1 MFREGG
7 RLVGTS
13 SVKNTRFGEVGRSPG
28 GVESSDTTVMGDT
41 GASVKATRFGDRGRV
56 GDDERA
62 AGEAGGMP
70 SEKATRFGDRAE
82 CSSEPSSVTSE
93 MWLRRRDGALIAS
106 GMAGPP
112 SGASRRGALI
122 ASGAGG
128 APPAGATFVFFLKIR
143 CHLCGNQ
150 TVSQPERHRATQE

>member
-1 MFREGG
+1 M
-7 RLVGTS
+7 
-13 SVKNTRFGEVGRSPG
+13 
-28 GVESSDTTVMGDT
+28 SSDTIVRGDT
-41 GASVKATRFGDRGRV
+41 GASVKATRFGDWGRF
-56 GDDERA
+56 GDERA

-70 SEKATRFGDRAE
+70 SEKATRFGLLTE
-82 CSSEPSSVTSE
+82 CSSEPSETSE
-93 MWLRRRDGALIAS
+93 MWLRRRDGALS

-112 SGASRRGALI
+112 RGASRRGALI

-150 TVSQPERHRATQE
+150 Q

>member
-13 SVKNTRFGEVGRSPG
+13 SVKKTRLGEVGRSPG
-28 GVESSDTTVMGDT
+28 GSGGVASDCTVSGDT
-41 GASVKATRFGDRGRV
+41 GASVKATRRFGDRGRV

-70 SEKATRFGDRAE
+70 SEKATRFGDFTE

-93 MWLRRRDGALIAS
+93 MWLRRL
-106 GMAGPP
+106 
-112 SGASRRGALI
+112 
-122 ASGAGG
+122 
-128 APPAGATFVFFLKIR
+128 
-143 CHLCGNQ
+143 
-150 TVSQPERHRATQE
+150 E

>member
-13 SVKNTRFGEVGRSPG
+13 SVKKTRFGEVGRVPG
-28 GVESSDTTVMGDT
+28 GSGGVSSDCTVMGDT
-41 GASVKATRFGDRGRV
+41 GASVNATRRFGDRGRV

-70 SEKATRFGDRAE
+70 SEKATRFGDLTD

-93 MWLRRRDGALIAS
+93 MWLRRL
-106 GMAGPP
+106 
-112 SGASRRGALI
+112 
-122 ASGAGG
+122 
-128 APPAGATFVFFLKIR
+128 
-143 CHLCGNQ
+143 
-150 TVSQPERHRATQE
+150 E